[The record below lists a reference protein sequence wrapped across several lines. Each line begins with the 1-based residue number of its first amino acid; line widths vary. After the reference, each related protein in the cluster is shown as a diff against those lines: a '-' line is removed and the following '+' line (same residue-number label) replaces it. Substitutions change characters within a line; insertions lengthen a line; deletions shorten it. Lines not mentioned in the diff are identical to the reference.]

1 MNCPVAHLK
10 GILEGFVFTCTSRG
24 SDFLKVK
31 VQVSV
36 QELKK
41 VDLFYSC
48 LGNPSL
54 FFAVTRND
62 AHSTLSRGAAV
73 SLQFG
78 LLSFNSSDD
87 NEEDA
92 EKKKLHNQLSGE

>member
-10 GILEGFVFTCTSRG
+10 VILEGLLFTCTSSG
-24 SDFLKVK
+24 PDFLKGK

-36 QELKK
+36 QELNK
-41 VDLFYSC
+41 VDRFYSC
-48 LGNPSL
+48 FGNPSL
-54 FFAVTRND
+54 FFAVMRND
-62 AHSTLSRGAAV
+62 AHSTRGAAV

-78 LLSFNSSDD
+78 LLSFNSSDEND
-87 NEEDA
+87 EDA